1 MAKQL
6 NEELPDPRRRNPSL
20 SLNLVMLLKKMTEK
34 KREARYQSP
43 DELLQALESCRN
55 RLIQRQ
61 ARAQEEQEEA
71 RRGLF
76 FR

>member
-1 MAKQL
+1 
-6 NEELPDPRRRNPSL
+6 
-20 SLNLVMLLKKMTEK
+20 MTEK
-34 KREARYQSP
+34 KRESRYQSP
-43 DELLQALESCRN
+43 DELLQAVENCRN

-61 ARAQEEQEEA
+61 ARSQEEQEEK